1 MKVKL
6 TLLLFLLTGCASENY
21 TPNKWYYMGPDYV
34 DCTYDIDLL
43 EICRKMGPYMICECR
58 YV

>member
-21 TPNKWYYMGPDYV
+21 KPNSWYYKGPDYV
-34 DCTYDIDLL
+34 DCTYDKRLL
-43 EICRKMGPYMICECR
+43 EVCEKAGPYWVC
-58 YV
+58 